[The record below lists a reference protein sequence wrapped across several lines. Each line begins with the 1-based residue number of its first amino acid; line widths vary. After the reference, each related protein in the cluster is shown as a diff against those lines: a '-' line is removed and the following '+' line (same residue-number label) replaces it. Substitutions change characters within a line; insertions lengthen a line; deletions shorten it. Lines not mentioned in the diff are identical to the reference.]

1 MKDITIIGGG
11 LAGLINGILL
21 ARSGLQVQLIEKK
34 HYPFHKVC
42 GEFISNEVV
51 PFLEQHSLYPA
62 ALQPAPIN
70 TFMLTSVSGKS
81 SCMPLDLGGFGI
93 SRYALD
99 HFLYQKAVEAGVEC
113 LLDTAVQ
120 AVNFE
125 QDHFTLTLSRNEQ
138 LKSRLIIG
146 AYGKRSR
153 LDKQLERKF
162 VSQHSPYIGVK
173 YHLHTDFPADTIA
186 LHNFRGGYCGI
197 SRIEAG
203 KYNMCY
209 LGSRRDL
216 RKYGSIEA
224 MERAILYENPHLK
237 KLFTQSDFLFDKPEV
252 INEISFAPKRPVEQH
267 ILMSGDTAGLITPL
281 CGNGMAMAIHS
292 AKLLSELIIQHY
304 QSKTFKREELEKAY
318 AQAWTHFFAQRLW
331 VGRNVQKLFG
341 SAFVSEL
348 GVSLV
353 THVRPIA
360 RQIMR
365 HTHGK
370 PF

>member
-11 LAGLINGILL
+11 LAGLINAILL
-21 ARSGLQVQLIEKK
+21 ARSGLKVQLVEKK

-42 GEFISNEVV
+42 GEFISNEVI
-51 PFLEQHSLYPA
+51 PFLEQHNLYPA
-62 ALQPAPIN
+62 ALQPAPIH

-99 HFLYQKAVEAGVEC
+99 HFLYQKALEAGVEC
-113 LLDTAVQ
+113 LLDTVVQ
-120 AVNFE
+120 DVNFA

-138 LKSRLIIG
+138 LKSKLVIG

-153 LDKQLERKF
+153 LDKQLQRKF
-162 VSQHSPYIGVK
+162 VGERSPYIGVK
-173 YHLHTDFPADTIA
+173 YHLYANFPEDRIA

-197 SRIEAG
+197 SRIEDG

-209 LGSRRDL
+209 LGSRSDL
-216 RKYGSIEA
+216 RKYGSIET
-224 MERAILYENPHLK
+224 MEKAVLYENPHLK
-237 KLFTQSDFLFDKPEV
+237 KLFTQSEFLFEKPEV
-252 INEISFAPKRPVEQH
+252 INEVSFAPKRPVEQH

-292 AKLLSELIIQHY
+292 AKLLSGLIIQHY
-304 QSKTFKREELEKAY
+304 QQAVLDRGALENAY
-318 AQAWTHFFAQRLW
+318 TKAWTSLFAQRLW
-331 VGRNVQKLFG
+331 VGRNVQRLFG

-348 GVSLV
+348 GVGLV
-353 THVRPIA
+353 STVKPIA

-365 HTHGK
+365 RTHGK

>member
-1 MKDITIIGGG
+1 LKDITIIGGG
-11 LAGLINGILL
+11 LAGLVNAILL
-21 ARSGLQVQLIEKK
+21 ARSGLEVQLIEKK

-51 PFLEQHSLYPA
+51 PFLEQHALYPA
-62 ALQPAPIN
+62 ALQPVPIRV
-70 TFMLTSVSGKS
+70 FMLSSVSGKS

-113 LLDTAVQ
+113 MLNTAVQ
-120 AVNFE
+120 DVKFSN
-125 QDHFTLTLSRNEQ
+125 DHFTLTLPHTEQ
-138 LKSRLIIG
+138 LKSKLVIG

-162 VSQHSPYIGVK
+162 ATQRSPYIAVK
-173 YHLHTDFPADTIA
+173 YHLYTDFPADTIA

-197 SRIEAG
+197 SRIEDG

-209 LGSRRDL
+209 LGSRKDL
-216 RKYGSIEA
+216 RKYGSIAA
-224 MERAILYENPHLK
+224 MEKAVLYENPHLR
-237 KLFTQSDFLFDKPEV
+237 KLFTQSEFLFEKPEV

-267 ILMSGDTAGLITPL
+267 IFMSGDTAGLITPL
-281 CGNGMAMAIHS
+281 CGNGMAMSIHS

-304 QSKTFKREELEKAY
+304 QQGQWKREALENAY
-318 AQAWTHFFAQRLW
+318 TQAWSRTFAQRLW
-331 VGRNVQKLFG
+331 IGRNVQKLFG
-341 SAFVSEL
+341 GAFVSEL
-348 GVSLV
+348 GVGLISSIKPL
-353 THVRPIA
+353 A

-365 HTHGK
+365 RTHGK